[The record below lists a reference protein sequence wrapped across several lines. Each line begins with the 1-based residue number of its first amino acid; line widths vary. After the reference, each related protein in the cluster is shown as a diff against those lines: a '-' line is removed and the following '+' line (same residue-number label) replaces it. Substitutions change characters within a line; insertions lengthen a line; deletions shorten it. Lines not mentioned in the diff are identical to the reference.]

1 MYHKKRNRVIAA
13 VIAGVLAVLMLGSTI
28 FGALSMAMAASKS
41 ELNNRLAE
49 IKSQKAE
56 VEAQLAE
63 YEKQKDN
70 YAGQIGTLNNKINL
84 TEQEIDATQ
93 EAIDALT
100 ESIEETKANLK
111 QAERELA
118 DKQDL
123 FETRIRVM
131 YENGD
136 TSYMEVVLNS
146 ENFGD
151 MLDNIEIVSQIMDYD
166 KGVVAEYTA
175 IRDSIQEM
183 EESLEAD
190 RKQQKEYKESLEVE
204 KEGLEA
210 DRADLQAMLAKIEN
224 DSEYAQKVSDQ
235 LADEQDEISNEIAE
249 LSRKEAEAAARKRA
263 AASSSSSS
271 SSSRGSSSSS
281 SSSNYSSG
289 GSGSLI
295 WPCPTY
301 TYISSEFGGRVSPIT
316 GKWQGGHKGM
326 DIASGKGNPVIAA
339 ASGTVVKSYL
349 SSSYGNYIVI
359 SHGGGLMT
367 AYAHMTRRLVS
378 VGDTVAAGQQIG
390 TVGSTGN
397 STGNHLHFEVYE
409 NGTAVNPRNYVSP

>member
-1 MYHKKRNRVIAA
+1 MYHKKRNRLIAA
-13 VIAGVLAVLMLGSTI
+13 IIAGVLAVLMLGSTI

-56 VEAQLAE
+56 IEAQLAE

-100 ESIEETKANLK
+100 DSIEETKANLK
-111 QAERELA
+111 QAEKELA
-118 DKQDL
+118 DKQEL

-146 ENFGD
+146 ESFGD

-409 NGTAVNPRNYVSP
+409 NATAVNPRNYVSP

>member
-1 MYHKKRNRVIAA
+1 MYHKKRNRLIAA
-13 VIAGVLAVLMLGSTI
+13 IIAGVLAVLMLGSTI

-56 VEAQLAE
+56 IEAQLAE

-100 ESIEETKANLK
+100 DSIEETKANLK

-118 DKQDL
+118 DKQEL

-146 ENFGD
+146 ESFGD

>member
-1 MYHKKRNRVIAA
+1 MYHKKRNRLIAA
-13 VIAGVLAVLMLGSTI
+13 IIAGVLAVLMLGSTI

-56 VEAQLAE
+56 IEAQLAE

-93 EAIDALT
+93 AIDALT
-100 ESIEETKANLK
+100 DSIEETKANLK
-111 QAERELA
+111 QAEKELA
-118 DKQDL
+118 DKQEL

-146 ENFGD
+146 ESFGD

>member
-1 MYHKKRNRVIAA
+1 
-13 VIAGVLAVLMLGSTI
+13 
-28 FGALSMAMAASKS
+28 
-41 ELNNRLAE
+41 
-49 IKSQKAE
+49 
-56 VEAQLAE
+56 
-63 YEKQKDN
+63 
-70 YAGQIGTLNNKINL
+70 
-84 TEQEIDATQ
+84 
-93 EAIDALT
+93 
-100 ESIEETKANLK
+100 
-111 QAERELA
+111 
-118 DKQDL
+118 
-123 FETRIRVM
+123 M

-146 ENFGD
+146 ESFGD